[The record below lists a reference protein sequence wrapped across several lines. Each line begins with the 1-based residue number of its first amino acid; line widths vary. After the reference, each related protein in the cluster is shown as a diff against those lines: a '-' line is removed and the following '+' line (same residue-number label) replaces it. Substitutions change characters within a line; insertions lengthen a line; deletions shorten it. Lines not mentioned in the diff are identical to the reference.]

1 MNLETLFQKVKKQPT
16 ETVAVAHAVD
26 PSVFLTAERAIEE
39 DIASFIFTGPREE
52 MEKAAKKAGFSF
64 RHDPRVQWI
73 NTPDEN
79 SSANKAIEL
88 IKEHHASVLMKGM
101 LPTAVLL
108 KAVLKKEGGLRT
120 GNILS
125 HVAGF
130 SLPHRNKLLFITDSA
145 MNISPDLT
153 DKTAIVQNAVT
164 AVKRMGVSKPKVA
177 ILAAV
182 ETVNTNMPATLDAA
196 SLVQMSK
203 RGQINDC
210 VIDGPLGFDSA
221 VSTEAAEQ
229 KNIQSSVAGQA
240 DILLVPSIE
249 AGNILYKS
257 LTYFAGATVGGLLVG
272 ARAAVVV
279 SSRSDSVD
287 SKLFSLAM
295 AISTKI
301 SKKSITQG
309 E

>member
-1 MNLETLFQKVKKQPT
+1 MNLETLLQKVNKQPT
-16 ETVAVAHAVD
+16 KTVAVAHAVD
-26 PSVFLTAERAIEE
+26 PSVFFTAERAIEQNM
-39 DIASFIFTGPREE
+39 ASFIFTGPREE
-52 MEKAAKKAGFSF
+52 MEKAARKAGFSF
-64 RHDPRVQWI
+64 RSDSRVQWV
-73 NTPDEN
+73 NTLDEK

-88 IKEHHASVLMKGM
+88 INDNHASVLMKGM
-101 LPTAVLL
+101 LPTSVLL
-108 KAVLKKEGGLRT
+108 KAILKKEGGLRT

-145 MNISPDLT
+145 MNISPDLA

-164 AVKRMGVSKPKVA
+164 AVKSMGVSNPKVA

-196 SLVQMSK
+196 ALVQMST

-221 VSTEAAEQ
+221 VSLESAEQ
-229 KNIQSSVAGQA
+229 KNIQSSVAGKA

-257 LTYFAGATVGGLLVG
+257 LTYFGGATVGGILVG
-272 ARAAVVV
+272 ARVPVVV
-279 SSRSDSVD
+279 SSRSDSVE

-295 AISTKI
+295 AISSNI
-301 SKKSITQG
+301 AKK
-309 E
+309 

>member
-1 MNLETLFQKVKKQPT
+1 MNLEALFQKVKKQPT

-26 PSVFLTAERAIEE
+26 HSVFLTAERAIEKNM
-39 DIASFIFTGPREE
+39 ASFIFTGPRKE
-52 MEKAAKKAGFSF
+52 MEEATSKAGFSF
-64 RHDPRVQWI
+64 HSDSRVQWI
-73 NTPDEN
+73 YTVDEKD
-79 SSANKAIEL
+79 SANKAIEL
-88 IKEHHASVLMKGM
+88 INDNHASVLMKGM

-130 SLPHRNKLLFITDSA
+130 SLPHRNNLLFLTDSA
-145 MNISPDLT
+145 MNISPDLA
-153 DKTAIVQNAVT
+153 DKTAILQNAVA
-164 AVKRMGVSKPKVA
+164 AVKGMGVSDPKVA

-196 SLVQMSK
+196 ALVQMSK

-221 VSTEAAEQ
+221 VSIEAAEQ
-229 KNIQSSVAGQA
+229 KNIQSSVAGKA

-249 AGNILYKS
+249 SGNILYKS
-257 LTYFAGATVGGLLVG
+257 LTYFGGATVGGILVG
-272 ARAAVVV
+272 ARVAVVV
-279 SSRSDSVD
+279 SSRSDSVE

-295 AISTKI
+295 ALSTNTTKD
-301 SKKSITQG
+301 K
-309 E
+309 